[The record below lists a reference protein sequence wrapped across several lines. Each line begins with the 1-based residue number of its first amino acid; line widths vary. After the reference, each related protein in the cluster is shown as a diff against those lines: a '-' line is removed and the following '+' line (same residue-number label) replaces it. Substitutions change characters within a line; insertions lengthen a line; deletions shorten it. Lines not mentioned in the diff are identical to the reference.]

1 MELCVAAPD
10 SGPPAVAS
18 GATCGAGPARRTT
31 HVALLLG
38 ALCWPWAGHA
48 QQTTTTP
55 AAAAETPE
63 NTEPDLE
70 TLLTLARQGHPVA
83 QFNLGVKYDFGQ
95 GVAKDPA
102 HAVRWYRL
110 AAAQGHG
117 GAQFNLGGMYFEGV
131 GVPRD
136 LVRAAMWFTL
146 SAEAGIGGA
155 AKNRAVL
162 ARALSPEQQAQARTL
177 ALACRRQNF
186 KDCEP

>member
-1 MELCVAAPD
+1 MAVPD
-10 SGPPAVAS
+10 RGPAGVAS
-18 GATCGAGPARRTT
+18 GATCGARLVRRTT
-31 HVALLLG
+31 HVALLMG
-38 ALCWPWAGHA
+38 ALCWPWTLHA
-48 QQTTTTP
+48 QQATP
-55 AAAAETPE
+55 TPPAAAETPE
-63 NTEPDLE
+63 NPEPDLE

-95 GVAKDPA
+95 GVEKDPE

-136 LVRAAMWFTL
+136 LVRATMWFTL
-146 SAEAGIGGA
+146 SAEAGVGGA

-177 ALACRRQNF
+177 ALACRQRNF